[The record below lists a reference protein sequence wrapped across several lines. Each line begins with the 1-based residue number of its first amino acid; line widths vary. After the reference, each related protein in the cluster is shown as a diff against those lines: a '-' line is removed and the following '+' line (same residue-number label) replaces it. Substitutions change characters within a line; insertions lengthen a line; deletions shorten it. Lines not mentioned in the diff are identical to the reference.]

1 MELLKTMDELKRLLE
16 ASDPTLEVFVER
28 LTRTMEYSL
37 DSRVPDKD
45 ISQFTYII
53 RVNKQIH
60 PDNTL
65 HFKFYCPPIEYT
77 RYVEYTA
84 LFPGNRGQRT
94 FAIGQHVRSNIKKPT
109 SQNFPQENL
118 DFLGTLQE
126 SDWRLTSKQEAIVK
140 NWYKTN
146 S

>member
-1 MELLKTMDELKRLLE
+1 MDQLKQLLE
-16 ASDPTLEVFVER
+16 ASDPTLEVSGEVLR
-28 LTRTMEYSL
+28 STMEYSL

-45 ISQFTYII
+45 ISQFTYRI

-65 HFKFYCPPIEYT
+65 HFKFYYPPIEYT

-94 FAIGQHVRSNIKKPT
+94 FAMGQHLRSNIKKPT
-109 SQNFPQENL
+109 SQKFPQENL
-118 DFLGTLQE
+118 DFLGTLKE
-126 SDWRLTSKQEAIVK
+126 SDWRLTSEQEAIVE

>member
-1 MELLKTMDELKRLLE
+1 MDELKQLLE
-16 ASDPTLEVFVER
+16 ASDPTLEVSGER

-45 ISQFTYII
+45 ISHFTYII
-53 RVNKQIH
+53 RINKQIH
-60 PDNTL
+60 PDNIL
-65 HFKFYCPPIEYT
+65 HFKLYCYPIEYT
-77 RYVEYTA
+77 RYVEFTG
-84 LFPGNRGQRT
+84 LFAGNRGQRT
-94 FAIGQHVRSNIKKPT
+94 FAMGQHLRSNIKKPT

-118 DFLGTLQE
+118 DFLGTLKE
-126 SDWRLTSKQEAIVK
+126 SDWRLTPKQEAIVE